1 MTSENAMAEAIR
13 GKYIHWLVPA
23 PGRTRGE
30 FQQWWLHGHSAVI
43 RRHAEARGMR
53 RYVQNHAALD
63 GRPGPYVGFTMSSWD
78 SIEARRASERTP
90 EGAAGNRAAQE
101 DSAPWVDRAE
111 SGMAITDEHVIFGG
125 QAEALDGAPTLGFKL
140 VICIR
145 RLPEVPREEFRSWL
159 LERHAPL
166 VREHA
171 EARATQRYTLSVT
184 LADWAERQVDL
195 GRGEPYDAFAELWWA
210 SAEARAAAAES
221 SAGRAAAELLAAS
234 ERPYLARG
242 VLVPV
247 TEYVFVDRPRK

>member
-1 MTSENAMAEAIR
+1 MAEAIR

-23 PGRTRGE
+23 AGRTREE
-30 FQQWWLHGHSAVI
+30 FQRWWLHGHSAVI
-43 RRHAEARGMR
+43 RAHAGARGMR
-53 RYVQNHAALD
+53 RYVQNHAAVD
-63 GRPGPYVGFTMSSWD
+63 GVPGPYAGFTMSSWD
-78 SIEARRASERTP
+78 SIEARRASEATP

-101 DSAPWVDRAE
+101 DSAPWVDRGE
-111 SGMAITDEHVIFGG
+111 SGMAITEEHVIFGG
-125 QAEALDGAPTLGFKL
+125 WPAALHDAPTPGFKL

-171 EARATQRYTLSVT
+171 DARATQRYALSVT
-184 LADWAERQVDL
+184 LADWADRQVEL
-195 GRGEPYDAFAELWWA
+195 GRGEPYDAFAELWWV
-210 SAEARAAAAES
+210 SAEERAAAADSES
-221 SAGRAAAELLAAS
+221 GRAAAEALSAS

-247 TEYVFVDRPRK
+247 TEYVFVDRPRE